1 MRQGL
6 LLIVI
11 VALLPVVFAGLIQG
25 MTAFQNTRNLAM
37 QRLGSNAS
45 AVAERERD
53 PFVIAQHLLL
63 ALATNS
69 DVKNISAGC
78 VSALQSALGANS
90 PVSNLAR
97 TAADGFVRCSA
108 IPHTRTINLTTDT
121 WWQRAVK
128 ANGMTI
134 TRAPVYG
141 NILQKNLLLLF
152 LPVRED
158 DGSIGTL
165 SAAIDVGYLRAALR
179 AAPEGKRGSLAIVTR
194 DQVVVAEGRSPLPF
208 KPEITGAQGLPLQA
222 TARDGTSWFYSFH
235 KLYGTELFVVYA
247 EPRQQLMAIA
257 ISQVRASI
265 LLPLI
270 SVVMASLAIWL
281 GTNRLALVW
290 LQQLRAVAGRFAKG
304 DFTGDRG
311 RFERAPEEIATLSAD
326 LHSMAEVIDRRNRD
340 LTQALEA
347 KSMLTR
353 EVHHRVK
360 NNLQI
365 INSLLTLQSGRVPD
379 GEAKE
384 VLAQTRAR
392 ISALALIHR
401 LLYEQDNGYEAG
413 AVTIDTL
420 MRELCTQLQSA
431 AQPNSRRIKLHCHA
445 ESIFLPID
453 YAVPLTLFIVE
464 AVTNA
469 FRHAFPDGRA
479 GEISLSLTKNGD
491 DAELAVTDNGCGF
504 VVNDDNMQMG
514 TELMYGFTTQV
525 NGRLAISSNI
535 GSGTQVRLTFPVSHA
550 AG

>member
-11 VALLPVVFAGLIQG
+11 LALLPVVFAGLIQG

-37 QRLGSNAS
+37 QRLSGNAS

-53 PFVIAQHLLL
+53 PFVIAQHLLR
-63 ALATNS
+63 ALATNA
-69 DVKNISAGC
+69 DVKNMTAGC
-78 VSALQSALGANS
+78 VGALRSALDGNS
-90 PVSNLAR
+90 PVSNVAR
-97 TAADGFVRCSA
+97 TAADGTVRCSA
-108 IPHTRTINLTTDT
+108 VPHTRTINLANDI

-141 NILQKNLLLLF
+141 NILQKHLLLLF
-152 LPVRED
+152 LPVRD
-158 DGSIGTL
+158 DGGKMGTL
-165 SAAIDVGYLRAALR
+165 SAAIDVGYLHAALR
-179 AAPEGKRGSLAIVTR
+179 AAPEGKWGSLAIVTR
-194 DQVVVAEGRSPLPF
+194 DQIVVAEGRTPLPF
-208 KPEITGAQGLPLQA
+208 KPQIAGAQGRPLQA
-222 TARDGTSWFYSFH
+222 TARDGTRWFYSFH

-247 EPRQQLMAIA
+247 EPRKQLMSIA
-257 ISQVRASI
+257 VSQVRASI
-265 LLPLI
+265 LLPLL
-270 SVVMASLAIWL
+270 SVIMASLAIWL

-290 LQQLRAVAGRFAKG
+290 LQQLRIVAGRFAKG
-304 DFTGDRG
+304 DFTGDRE
-311 RFERAPEEIATLSAD
+311 RFEKAPEEIATLSAD
-326 LHSMAEVIDRRNRD
+326 LHSMADVIDRRNKD
-340 LTQALEA
+340 LTQALQA

-401 LLYEQDNGYEAG
+401 LLYEQANGYEAG
-413 AVTIDTL
+413 GVTIDTL

-431 AQPNSRRIKLHCHA
+431 AQQNSRRVMLHCHT

-469 FRHAFPDGRA
+469 FRHAFPDDQA
-479 GEISLSLTKNGD
+479 GEISLSLTQIGS
-491 DAELAVTDNGCGF
+491 DAELAVTDNGCGY
-504 VVNDDNMQMG
+504 VLNDASTQMG

-525 NGRLAISSNI
+525 NGRLSISSDI
-535 GSGTQVRLTFPVSHA
+535 GSGTRVSLSFPVSHDI
-550 AG
+550 

>member
-25 MTAFQNTRNLAM
+25 MAAFQSARNLAM
-37 QRLGSNAS
+37 QRLGGNAS

-53 PFVIAQHLLL
+53 PFVIAQHLLR

-69 DVKNISAGC
+69 DVKNMSPGC
-78 VSALQSALGANS
+78 VSALRSALGAHS

-97 TAADGFVRCSA
+97 TGADGFVRCSA
-108 IPHTRTINLTTDT
+108 IPHTRAINLLSDV

-152 LPVRED
+152 LPVRDD
-158 DGSIGTL
+158 DGGIGTL
-165 SAAIDVGYLRAALR
+165 SAAIDVASLRAALR
-179 AAPEGKRGSLAIVTR
+179 AAPEGKRGSLAIITR
-194 DQVVVAEGRSPLPF
+194 DQVVIAEGRTPLPF
-208 KPEITGAQGLPLQA
+208 KPAITGAQGRPLQA
-222 TARDGTSWFYSFH
+222 TAQDGTRWFYSFH

-247 EPRQQLMAIA
+247 EPRKQLMAIA

-270 SVVMASLAIWL
+270 SIVMASLAIWL

-290 LQQLRAVAGRFAKG
+290 LQRLRTVAGRFAKG
-304 DFTGDRG
+304 DFTGDQA
-311 RFERAPEEIATLSAD
+311 RFEGAPEEIATLSAD

-379 GEAKE
+379 GEVKD

-401 LLYEQDNGYEAG
+401 VLYEQENGYEAG

-420 MRELCTQLQSA
+420 MRELCAQLQSA
-431 AQPNSRRIKLHCHA
+431 AYQNSQRIKLHCRA

-453 YAVPLTLFIVE
+453 YAVPVTLFIVE

-469 FRHAFPDGRA
+469 FRHAFTDGRA
-479 GEISLSLTKNGD
+479 GEISLCFTKTGD
-491 DAELAVTDNGCGF
+491 GVELCVTDNGCGYA
-504 VVNDDNMQMG
+504 VNNGNMQMG

-525 NGRLAISSNI
+525 NGSLSLSSEI
-535 GSGTQVRLTFPVSHA
+535 GSGTRVSLTFPVSHDI
-550 AG
+550 

>member
-6 LLIVI
+6 ILIVI
-11 VALLPVVFAGLIQG
+11 VALLPVVFAGVVQG
-25 MTAFQNTRNLAM
+25 VTAFQNTRNFAM

-53 PFVIAQHLLL
+53 PFVIAQHLLR

-69 DVKNISAGC
+69 DVKNMAAGC
-78 VSALQSALGANS
+78 VGALRSALGVNS
-90 PVSNLAR
+90 PVSNVAR
-97 TAADGFVRCSA
+97 TAADGTVRCSA
-108 IPHTRTINLTTDT
+108 VPHTRTINLASDS
-121 WWQRAVK
+121 WWQQAVK

-141 NILQKNLLLLF
+141 NILQNNLLLLF
-152 LPVRED
+152 LPVPED
-158 DGSIGTL
+158 NSRIGTL
-165 SAAIDVGYLRAALR
+165 SAAVDVGYLRAALR
-179 AAPEGKRGSLAIVTR
+179 AAPEGKKGSLAIVTR
-194 DQVVVAEGRSPLPF
+194 DQVVVAEGRIPLPF
-208 KPEITGAQGLPLQA
+208 KPAIAGAQGRPLEA
-222 TARDGTSWFYSFH
+222 KARDGTSWFYSFH

-247 EPRQQLMAIA
+247 EPQQQLMAIA

-270 SVVMASLAIWL
+270 SVIMASLAIWL

-290 LQQLRAVAGRFAKG
+290 LQQLRTVAGRFAKG
-304 DFTGDRG
+304 DFTGDRK
-311 RFERAPEEIATLSAD
+311 RFEKAPAEIATLSAD

-347 KSMLTR
+347 KSILTR

-379 GEAKE
+379 GEAKD

-401 LLYEQDNGYEAG
+401 LLYEQDNGYESG
-413 AVTIDTL
+413 TVTIDTL

-431 AQPNSRRIKLHCHA
+431 SPQNSRRIKLHCQA
-445 ESIFLPID
+445 ESILLPVD
-453 YAVPLTLFIVE
+453 YAVPLTLFMVE

-469 FRHAFPDGRA
+469 FRHAFPDGRP
-479 GEISLSLTKNGD
+479 GEINLSLTSTADGAK
-491 DAELAVTDNGCGF
+491 LAVADNGCGY
-504 VVNDDNMQMG
+504 VVNDSSMRMG
-514 TELMYGFTTQV
+514 TELMHGFTTQV
-525 NGRLAISSNI
+525 NGRLSISSDI
-535 GSGTQVRLTFPVSHA
+535 SRGTQVSLSFPVSYA
-550 AG
+550 V

>member
-11 VALLPVVFAGLIQG
+11 VALLPVVFAGIVQG
-25 MTAFQNTRNLAM
+25 VTAFQNTRNLAT

-53 PFVIAQHLLL
+53 PFVIGQHLLR

-69 DVKNISAGC
+69 DVVNMTGGCAG
-78 VSALQSALGANS
+78 ALRSALGVNS
-90 PVSNLAR
+90 PVSNVAR
-97 TAADGFVRCSA
+97 TATDGTVRCSA
-108 IPHTRTINLTTDT
+108 VPHTRTINLATDI

-152 LPVRED
+152 LPLRED
-158 DGSIGTL
+158 NGRTGTL
-165 SAAIDVGYLRAALR
+165 SAAIDVGRLRAALR

-194 DQVVVAEGRSPLPF
+194 DQVVVAEGRIPLPF
-208 KPEITGAQGLPLQA
+208 RPAIAGTQGRPLQA
-222 TARDGTSWFYSFH
+222 KARDGTSWFYSFH

-290 LQQLRAVAGRFAKG
+290 LQQLRSVAGRFAKG
-304 DFTGDRG
+304 DFTGDREG
-311 RFERAPEEIATLSAD
+311 FEKAPEEIATLSAD
-326 LHSMAEVIDRRNRD
+326 LHSMAEVIDRRNKD

-379 GEAKE
+379 GEAKD

-401 LLYEQDNGYEAG
+401 LLYEQDNGDEAD

-420 MRELCTQLQSA
+420 MRELCAQLQSA
-431 AQPNSRRIKLHCHA
+431 SLQNSRLIKLHCHA
-445 ESIFLPID
+445 ESILLPID

-479 GEISLSLTKNGD
+479 GEINLSLTKTAD
-491 DAELAVTDNGCGF
+491 DAELAVTDNGCGY
-504 VVNDDNMQMG
+504 VVNDASMQMG

-525 NGRLAISSNI
+525 NGRLSISSDV
-535 GSGTQVRLTFPVSHA
+535 GSGTVISLMFPVSNA
-550 AG
+550 A